1 MKYLVPPLILL
12 AALGATAFGT
22 WVFFPQTFEDCCEWL
37 GLIAP
42 DGVSEVPGQA
52 HVTMERTSDGTLPA
66 DTPGLRI
73 GDQPGEISL
82 LNLHGEPVTLA
93 TDGAPVTV
101 VLWTSSFCPTS
112 RIYEERLADLSRRFP
127 EVRWVAVNSS
137 AMESLSELREHFEEH
152 PERIGMPVYKDE
164 RNLLADKF
172 GARVT
177 TESYVFDSSG
187 RLMYR
192 GAIDD
197 ARNPQRVRNQYL
209 AEAVTAVSI
218 GQTPKWEYQPANGCC
233 PIDRVQPE
241 PEPEPETP

>member
-22 WVFFPQTFEDCCEWL
+22 WALFPQAFDDCCEWL

-42 DGVSEVPGQA
+42 DGVSEVPGQS
-52 HVTMERTSDGTLPA
+52 HVTFERTSDGKLPTA
-66 DTPGLRI
+66 TPGLRI
-73 GDQPGEISL
+73 GDQPGELSL
-82 LNLHGEPVTLA
+82 LDLHGEPVTIA
-93 TDGAPVTV
+93 TTGAPATV

-112 RIYEERLADLSRRFP
+112 RIYEERLAELSKRFP

-137 AMESLSELREHFEEH
+137 AMEGLAELRAHFEDN
-152 PERIGMPVYKDE
+152 PELIGMPVYKDN
-164 RNLLADKF
+164 RNVLADQF

-177 TESYVFDSSG
+177 TESYVFDSDG
-187 RLMYR
+187 RLLYR

-197 ARNPQRVRNQYL
+197 ARNPQRVRTQYL
-209 AEAVTAVSI
+209 ADAVTAVTI
-218 GQTPKWEYQPANGCC
+218 GRTPKWEYQPANGCC
-233 PIDRVQPE
+233 PIDRLE